1 MEVMKL
7 PAKSS
12 DWPLAVV
19 STKVPVELKAHLVT
33 LASERGLSLSEY
45 LKNLLKDLRSE
56 GRI

>member
-1 MEVMKL
+1 M